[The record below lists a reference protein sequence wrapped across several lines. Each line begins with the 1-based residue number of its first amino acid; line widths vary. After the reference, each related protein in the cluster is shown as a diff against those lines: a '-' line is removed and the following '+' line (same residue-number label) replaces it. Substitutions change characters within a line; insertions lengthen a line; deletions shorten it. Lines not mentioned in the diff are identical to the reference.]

1 MDPMDEFQFKPLTE
15 GLGFHKR
22 TEQNP
27 EPKALKAAPAQFKL
41 DPAAS
46 NDISSPLPRKTTRT
60 EKIQPLNN
68 PQSSVDDI
76 LKTLHQ
82 KRKVDFT
89 ENAPARQSLREKTP
103 DVYVQ
108 SYWDFSASLLDM
120 MLFIAANLACLI
132 VLLLVTQVDL
142 FSNILNPDANYMI
155 YFSLAALF
163 MGISWIYSVA
173 HRVFLGFTPGEWVF
187 DQRLGTPEQMHKGH
201 YALKSMARSTLILVT
216 GLITL
221 PLLSAFMK
229 RDLVGQWLGVT
240 LVRKH

>member
-22 TEQNP
+22 NEQSP
-27 EPKALKAAPAQFKL
+27 EPKNLKASSAQFKL
-41 DPAAS
+41 DNTSSA
-46 NDISSPLPRKTTRT
+46 DISSPLPRKTTRT

-68 PQSSVDDI
+68 PNSSVDDI
-76 LKTLHQ
+76 LKTLNQ
-82 KRKVDFT
+82 KRKVDFA
-89 ENAPARQSLREKTP
+89 ENTPTRQSLREKTP

-120 MLFIAANLACLI
+120 MLVIAANLACLI

-142 FSNILNPDANYMI
+142 FSNIINPDANYMI

-163 MGISWIYSVA
+163 LGISWIYSVC
-173 HRVFLGFTPGEWVF
+173 HRAFLGFTPGEWVF
-187 DQRLGTPEQMHKGH
+187 DQRLGTPDQMHKGH
-201 YALKSMARSTLILVT
+201 YALKAIARSSLILIT
-216 GLITL
+216 GFITL
-221 PLLSAFMK
+221 PLLSALMK